1 MLRALVI
8 LLLLVN
14 LLLLA
19 WRGGWINTGATAPS
33 RLEQQVRPEQL
44 KLLGQQAASQL
55 NKLAC
60 VELGPLETDEALR
73 QTIAVLT
80 RAGLTA
86 ASWQAQTTATGG
98 TWALAT
104 IKMPSKEFQAR
115 KEETYRNARIAFE
128 PLQGFPDEQPT
139 LVLSR
144 HDSEAAAEAALDAM
158 SKRNYKGL
166 RVLRLQSPSQQT
178 TLRVPRLDGLQLS
191 RLDAVANPPWGER
204 RKSCE
209 VAPAAG
215 ATAAVPSA
223 SASSPAPATAASGA
237 AGTVGGTVAAPQP
250 AASRAAARA
259 ASR

>member
-1 MLRALVI
+1 MLRALVV

-19 WRGGWINTGATAPS
+19 WRGGWINSGASAPS

-73 QTIAVLT
+73 QTTAVLN
-80 RAGLTA
+80 RVGLTA
-86 ASWQAQTTATGG
+86 ASWQALSTTTGG

-115 KEETYRNARIAFE
+115 KEETYRNAKIAFE

-144 HDSEAAAEAALDAM
+144 HESEAAAEAALDAM

-166 RVLRLQSPSQQT
+166 RILRLQAPSQQT

-191 RLDAVANPPWGER
+191 RLDAVANPPWGDH
-204 RKSCE
+204 RKSCD
-209 VAPAAG
+209 VAPADVP
-215 ATAAVPSA
+215 AAAAPSA
-223 SASSPAPATAASGA
+223 SSASGA
-237 AGTVGGTVAAPQP
+237 NGATGAASPAA
-250 AASRAAARA
+250 AASRPARA

>member
-1 MLRALVI
+1 MLRALVV

-19 WRGGWINTGATAPS
+19 WRGGWIDTGATAPS

-60 VELGPLETDEALR
+60 VELGPLETDESLR

-86 ASWQAQTTATGG
+86 ASWQAQSSTTGG
-98 TWALAT
+98 TWALTT

-115 KEETYRNARIAFE
+115 KEETYRNARINFE

-209 VAPAAG
+209 VAPAA
-215 ATAAVPSA
+215 VPSPA
-223 SASSPAPATAASGA
+223 ASSASGA
-237 AGTVGGTVAAPQP
+237 VGTVGAAATAPEG

>member
-1 MLRALVI
+1 MLRALVV

-209 VAPAAG
+209 VAPAAV
-215 ATAAVPSA
+215 ATAAVPSG
-223 SASSPAPATAASGA
+223 SASSASAPSAAGA
-237 AGTVGGTVAAPQP
+237 GGTVGGAVAPQP